1 MVSLALPNIE
11 RKVNTNSSQTL
22 AKKKKRFSWGY
33 VYSVHWWIGEGDK
46 EHQEKAVTGELGI
59 LALNR
64 NLFLYSGL
72 LY

>member
-33 VYSVHWWIGEGDK
+33 VYSVHWWIGEGDRSIRRR
-46 EHQEKAVTGELGI
+46 Q
-59 LALNR
+59 
-64 NLFLYSGL
+64 
-72 LY
+72 